1 MALLQHI
8 LKLQHLAAWKWLS
21 TRRQKNP
28 ESQGDQPSLV
38 TPDEYLPG
46 FEEVAAFISTED
58 EGGMYRRFRRLA
70 ARNLLYMQS
79 ELASLEDKLHKMDQG
94 DRRRMNTPEGV
105 DAFQCAIDWNSLRRL
120 EPTYDK
126 ARERLALIMDIRKLM
141 REYLLEARLK
151 SSQSD
156 DIQEAV
162 YLDQRIALLRT
173 PSKAYLTAFREF
185 LGSRRDWTINVPGQ
199 PLGEVEQEEYAVTY
213 SPDTDRLTRLIEQNI
228 VKSRIKWFREKRN
241 VPHSWQGVYYISDH
255 MIEAFASIFA
265 VTTAASLLIGGIAA
279 LDSARARDVRLGIL
293 AAFTVAFAAF
303 VGLLTTAKRSELSAA
318 TAAYAAVLVV
328 YVGKAS

>member
-1 MALLQHI
+1 MAFLQHI
-8 LKLQHLAAWKWLS
+8 LKLQPLAAWKWLS

-28 ESQGDQPSLV
+28 GSQGDQPSEV

-79 ELASLEDKLHKMDQG
+79 EVASLEHKLHRMDRD
-94 DRRRMNTPEGV
+94 DRCKIDTPEGV
-105 DAFQCAIDWNSLRRL
+105 NAFQCAIDWDSLRRL
-120 EPTYDK
+120 EPTDDE

-141 REYLLEARLK
+141 REYH
-151 SSQSD
+151 
-156 DIQEAV
+156 
-162 YLDQRIALLRT
+162 
-173 PSKAYLTAFREF
+173 
-185 LGSRRDWTINVPGQ
+185 
-199 PLGEVEQEEYAVTY
+199 
-213 SPDTDRLTRLIEQNI
+213 TDRLTRLIEQGI
-228 VKSRIKWFREKRN
+228 VNSQIKWFREKRN

-255 MIEAFASIFA
+255 MIETLVSIFA

-279 LDSARARDVRLGIL
+279 LDSAQARNVRLGIL

-303 VGLLTTAKRSELSAA
+303 VGLLTTAKRSELFAA
-318 TAAYAAVLVV
+318 TAAYTAVLVV